1 MASLPLLV
9 CAALFIRGLRA
20 VDYLLVTQIEDPQWH
35 VKLATNG
42 TLFMI
47 NFAVPTNDDFWDPD
61 PPHVRH
67 EAQYTSWN
75 AENFQ
80 HVPPVFNLLGLKEL
94 RYTVVGEN
102 NEYAAL
108 LVPAWMAWLAAAV
121 PVLWAARARFD
132 GPWWRTAGRAVRL
145 ALVVACV
152 TPAVIAALIWWRS
165 YRAWDLVSHRTP
177 HGEAGLYLSG
187 GWAVVTASPLRNNRP
202 SILLL
207 HDPNRH
213 PAESAE
219 RLVSR
224 APFVSTPVRTVGR
237 FYAQGWMQYA
247 DRPVRAVAL
256 PLAAVTA
263 LALVPSGVAFAVA
276 ARRRRTARRRAAGC
290 CARCGYDLR
299 ATPDRCPECGT
310 LTSALSAPVALGS

>member
-94 RYTVVGEN
+94 RYTV
-102 NEYAAL
+102 AATTSA
-108 LVPAWMAWLAAAV
+108 PR
-121 PVLWAARARFD
+121 PTAARSAARSRPRRRHPSHWGASTLARALGRIDSESLFLLCFAEERRLGQSEEQDFFAGYCADVVVQAQHLGAGDLLHHRFHDRPRRFD
-132 GPWWRTAGRAVRL
+132 QMGPDLFEQVPPLVRRQRLDQVLFGCGEHALKANHEEILEQVGLNVLGSPAHVILFEATDPRADGGFDFSL
-145 ALVVACV
+145 ALHDDP
-152 TPAVIAALIWWRS
+152 TPFA
-165 YRAWDLVSHRTP
+165 
-177 HGEAGLYLSG
+177 
-187 GWAVVTASPLRNNRP
+187 RP
-202 SILLL
+202 K
-207 HDPNRH
+207 
-213 PAESAE
+213 SA
-219 RLVSR
+219 RVK
-224 APFVSTPVRTVGR
+224 T
-237 FYAQGWMQYA
+237 
-247 DRPVRAVAL
+247 AVAN
-256 PLAAVTA
+256 
-263 LALVPSGVAFAVA
+263 
-276 ARRRRTARRRAAGC
+276 
-290 CARCGYDLR
+290 YDTYSDLLR
-299 ATPDRCPECGT
+299 QSTCFDG
-310 LTSALSAPVALGS
+310 